1 MQLSASIFARG
12 KRQQRRTV
20 EAATRI
26 NRDGR
31 TARVGWRDEKEKE
44 KTQRENTPS
53 RGICWALLRGL
64 FGSSPVVRGRHRF
77 PSLAHLPFP
86 FSPPSPLP
94 PLSIPLVRKEE
105 GHLSM
110 EVGEGGGR
118 FSSGLSLSDGWFYPN
133 AINSP
138 TTRVY
143 MPRGWN
149 SPFVLFPFAL
159 SRIAPLPTDLAERR
173 ISSLVTCHRWRN
185 VFESHSLRKEE
196 ENREEEAR
204 RILKARGKCP
214 FNNLFIEIFLRY

>member
-1 MQLSASIFARG
+1 MQLSVSIFARG

-31 TARVGWRDEKEKE
+31 TARVGWERK
-44 KTQRENTPS
+44 RENTEREYTVPWDLL
-53 RGICWALLRGL
+53 GIVEG
-64 FGSSPVVRGRHRF
+64 VVWFVARRPRA
-77 PSLAHLPFP
+77 PP
-86 FSPPSPLP
+86 FSLSGTP
-94 PLSIPLVRKEE
+94 PLSVLAPFSTATSVHSSCQKGR
-105 GHLSM
+105 GAPFH
-110 EVGEGGGR
+110 GGGRAGGGER

-185 VFESHSLRKEE
+185 VFENHSLRKEE
-196 ENREEEAR
+196 ENWEEEAR

-214 FNNLFIEIFLRY
+214 FNNLFIEIFLRH